1 MDPEWVGAGWY
12 RPADG
17 SHWEKASYKTKWAP
31 CHDGDE
37 LGCIFR
43 SYKIFK
49 EYKRKLR
56 LKKSLNKWDLRLKD

>member
-1 MDPEWVGAGWY
+1 MDPEWAGAGWY

-17 SHWEKASYKTKWAP
+17 SHWEEASFKTEWAP
-31 CHDGDE
+31 CPDGDE
-37 LGCIFR
+37 FGRIFR

-56 LKKSLNKWDLRLKD
+56 LKKSLDKWDLRLKD